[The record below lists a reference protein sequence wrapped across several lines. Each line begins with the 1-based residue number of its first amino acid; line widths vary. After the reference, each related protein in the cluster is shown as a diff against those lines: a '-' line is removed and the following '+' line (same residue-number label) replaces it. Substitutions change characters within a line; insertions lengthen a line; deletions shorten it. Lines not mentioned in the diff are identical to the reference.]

1 VGQFSSVREESGI
14 GKIVKEF
21 PERRVKNRRR
31 AYYNPETMKNGLL
44 HGMKAFLFDLDGTLI
59 DSKLD
64 IVNSVNAMLRKTGR
78 TELPLEMVA
87 SYVGHGAPQL
97 MASVL
102 GPDASESDR
111 EAALQIFLQHYED
124 HKLDATRLYPGTAE
138 GLHLLQGQP
147 MAVLTNKPHKI
158 SVQILEGLGIA
169 NHFQAIYGGDSFT
182 TKKPDPAGALAI
194 LRELRAEPGEAAMVG
209 DSDVD
214 IQTARNAGMVAVGV
228 NYGFGQHD
236 PIANPADIYVET
248 LEALPK
254 LAGRV

>member
-1 VGQFSSVREESGI
+1 
-14 GKIVKEF
+14 
-21 PERRVKNRRR
+21 
-31 AYYNPETMKNGLL
+31 MKNGLL

-138 GLHLLQGQP
+138 GLHLLHDGGADQQTAQDQRADPG
-147 MAVLTNKPHKI
+147 
-158 SVQILEGLGIA
+158 GLGYRQPFSGDLRWRQFYDQEA
-169 NHFQAIYGGDSFT
+169 GSSGRAGNFAGTAGGAGRGGDGRGFRRGHS
-182 TKKPDPAGALAI
+182 DRAQRRDGGSGS
-194 LRELRAEPGEAAMVG
+194 ELRIRAA
-209 DSDVD
+209 
-214 IQTARNAGMVAVGV
+214 
-228 NYGFGQHD
+228 
-236 PIANPADIYVET
+236 
-248 LEALPK
+248 
-254 LAGRV
+254 